1 MTCPVRKLAFGE
13 AQNTTPAATSSARP
27 RRSKGVVCT
36 TDAMHPS
43 PAALVIS
50 VSILPGLVP
59 CCITHVLP
67 VRWLHDGTG
76 VVDQYVNTPSLCNAV
91 LNEASSIPTT
101 GEIHLHRHCLDSLV
115 KNRINRLQ
123 CSGFGV
129 EGVHR
134 AVRTLFARTL
144 AISLPLLCSEPV
156 TRALRP
162 ATLFSGL
169 SRPRGLAYDPRFMLP
184 PPLTNNPYKVASTS
198 TNSLALTT
206 VPCRRNTFS
215 ISSLWTSGSRSAHPS
230 STTMRW

>member
-1 MTCPVRKLAFGE
+1 MRKLAFGE

-50 VSILPGLVP
+50 VSIVPGATALTLMYGARSFANERVRCIRPAFAVVEAITGPAPSIPYTEGLFTIAPRALSHARSNGFAQMIDRLHVDMQRLVP

-91 LNEASSIPTT
+91 LNEASSLPTT
-101 GEIHLHRHCLDSLV
+101 GESHLNRHCLDSLV
-115 KNRINRLQ
+115 KNRINRRQ
-123 CSGFGV
+123 CSGCGV

-134 AVRTLFARTL
+134 EVRTLFARTL
-144 AISLPLLCSEPV
+144 AIALP
-156 TRALRP
+156 
-162 ATLFSGL
+162 
-169 SRPRGLAYDPRFMLP
+169 ML
-184 PPLTNNPYKVASTS
+184 
-198 TNSLALTT
+198 
-206 VPCRRNTFS
+206 
-215 ISSLWTSGSRSAHPS
+215 
-230 STTMRW
+230 